1 METAY
6 DGRQIVGMDLHR
18 RRSVLVRMTEDGRR
32 LGTARI
38 INNPAELR
46 AQIARAGKSPKV
58 VLEAT
63 YGWYWAADTL
73 EAAGAEVHLAH
84 PLGVKAF
91 SYRRVKN
98 DERDAAD
105 LADLLRMG
113 RLAEAWI
120 APPEVRELR
129 ELTRYRHKLVHLRT
143 SCKDQV
149 HAVLAKLG
157 VPVTCTD
164 IFGVAGSAWLDGL
177 GLPQPYAGKV
187 TSLRQLTGELTAE
200 ITMLSEVI
208 ADLLAGDRGCQ
219 VIQQLPGIGPVLAAV
234 ITAEIGD
241 VTRFR
246 NAGQLCSWAGL
257 TPRHRESDIK
267 VARGHVTKQGSRL
280 LRWAVI
286 EAIQRAPAD
295 SVAGAVKAGI
305 ISRRGKEARNIAKV
319 AAARRLLT
327 LIFYGLR
334 DGQIRCLPRSP
345 ASPPVTQPPARPA

>member
-1 METAY
+1 MEDY
-6 DGRQIVGMDLHR
+6 DGRQVVGMDLHR

-32 LGTARI
+32 LGTVKI
-38 INNPAELR
+38 TNSPAALR
-46 AQIARAGKSPKV
+46 KEIARAGQHPKV

-73 EAAGAEVHLAH
+73 AAAGAEVHLAH

-91 SYRRVKN
+91 TYRRVKN
-98 DERDAAD
+98 DERDSAD

-113 RLAEAWI
+113 RLPEAWI
-120 APPEVRELR
+120 APAEVRELR
-129 ELTRYRHKLVHLRT
+129 ELTRYRQKLVHLRT

-149 HAVLAKLG
+149 HGVLAKLG
-157 VPVTCTD
+157 VTVACTG

-187 TSLRQLTGELTAE
+187 TSLRHLAGELTAE
-200 ITMLSEVI
+200 ITMLSGVI
-208 ADLLAGDRGCQ
+208 SSVLAGDRGYQ

-241 VTRFR
+241 VTRFK

-257 TPRHRESDIK
+257 TPRHRESDTK

-280 LRWAVI
+280 LRWALI
-286 EAIQRAPAD
+286 EAIQRVPRD
-295 SVAGAVKAGI
+295 SVIGGVKDAI
-305 ISRRGKEARNIAKV
+305 IARRGGEARNIAKA

-327 LIFYGLR
+327 LVFYGMR
-334 DGQIRCLPRSP
+334 DGQIRCLTKSP
-345 ASPPVTQPPARPA
+345 GNPPGTQAARAA